1 NTKILE
7 ELGWEPPTTLRDGME
22 VTADWIEQQMRAHR
36 EAETISRFALPH

>member
-22 VTADWIEQQMRAHR
+22 VTADWIEQQMRLHSDK
-36 EAETISRFALPH
+36 EATNRFTVQH